1 MWGCDDDSASG
12 GGGAAKPGEKR
23 MVVWRFWGSLT
34 GFDRGGLFKT
44 VLGNGWAKVVDW
56 VIILG
61 PSWIGFGI
69 GFSGLVLV

>member
-44 VLGNGWAKVVDW
+44 V
-56 VIILG
+56 
-61 PSWIGFGI
+61 
-69 GFSGLVLV
+69 